1 MSPLQISSPV
11 PATITTLY
19 VRGGRHPFA
28 SKVHQHTGGLTVVR
42 LDGRFG
48 TVPALHMDSFH
59 PQRLFEPRIVDMV
72 SGELEIH
79 GLERTKEGDWVA
91 QAWRLRFGD

>member
-42 LDGRFG
+42 LEGRFG
-48 TVPALHMDSFH
+48 TVPALHMDSFD

-72 SGELEIH
+72 SGELEIN